1 MKEAFQPSSNK
12 GMNSRNSHLKL
23 NHLLRRTSVG
33 QKGLS
38 YLGTVELQ
46 NLKDKYFFKSLNIK

>member
-46 NLKDKYFFKSLNIK
+46 NLKENRKTECF